1 MKKSLSK
8 FNDVAMSII
17 NPQLCKT
24 TNIQVELEQ
33 SGEGSVPH
41 LHVYFDK
48 SRNRESCFYIRLDKA
63 DYFTHHDTLV
73 KMFTKDQKKEF
84 IKIMESVWESHFIK
98 STTDKSNIKAATGY
112 EAAVSIWNDTYGET
126 VEFKYNDDGFPQM
139 PDYNNLPTC
148 KEERNQTLTKGIFW
162 IKDTDDFTDN
172 VVLTILV
179 DAQGNVQ
186 NVGNL
191 DLNSKKKDNYNHKL
205 TWEKL
210 EKKDTNNKPFDYY
223 PRGRVEIKNG
233 KAIIYA
239 SPYICGDELIEW
251 CVEMFGL
258 NRYNGISD
266 VNCKADNSEH
276 YKCYLDE

>member
-48 SRNRESCFYIRLDKA
+48 SRNNESCAYIRLDKA
-63 DYFTHHDTLV
+63 DYYTHHDTPREIL
-73 KMFTKDQKKEF
+73 TGEQKKEF

-112 EAAVSIWNDTYGET
+112 EAAVHIWIDTYGET
-126 VEFKYNDDGFPQM
+126 VEFEYNDDGFPIK

-148 KEERNQTLTKGIFW
+148 NEERN
-162 IKDTDDFTDN
+162 
-172 VVLTILV
+172 
-179 DAQGNVQ
+179 
-186 NVGNL
+186 
-191 DLNSKKKDNYNHKL
+191 KK
-205 TWEKL
+205 
-210 EKKDTNNKPFDYY
+210 
-223 PRGRVEIKNG
+223 
-233 KAIIYA
+233 
-239 SPYICGDELIEW
+239 
-251 CVEMFGL
+251 
-258 NRYNGISD
+258 
-266 VNCKADNSEH
+266 
-276 YKCYLDE
+276 